1 MTRRPDPFGR
11 SPFRPSMDRDRFE
24 ALVVAALD
32 EIPTKFRK
40 LIDNVNVQVEEDSPP
55 GTNLLGL
62 YHGVPYTYRSPGS
75 YGNLPPD
82 VIVIY
87 KRPIESISRTDEEIK
102 DQVRMTVLHE
112 VGHYFGLSEAELRDI
127 EKAIREQS
135 KGERP

>member
-1 MTRRPDPFGR
+1 
-11 SPFRPSMDRDRFE
+11 MDRDRFE